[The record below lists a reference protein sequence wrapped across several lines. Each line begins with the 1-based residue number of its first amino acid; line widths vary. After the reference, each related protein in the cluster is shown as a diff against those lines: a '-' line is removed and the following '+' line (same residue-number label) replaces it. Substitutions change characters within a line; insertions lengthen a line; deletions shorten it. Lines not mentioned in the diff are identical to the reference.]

1 MQKIIKTYKKKLNIQ
16 RESLLAQKTRLL
28 QLLLLKTI
36 LRKLVMMTMMTTV
49 KFLKLRRKIF
59 LYVT

>member
-16 RESLLAQKTRLL
+16 RESLLAQKTILL